1 MKELSRGKGHIYWT
15 AYPVE
20 LSESLEAAAVLYAY
34 AAAQAKLTPAFR
46 EISPL
51 PSGILVYPT
60 SFADAMVYVLVSDC
74 AADAWI
80 QLEDL
85 ATGVR
90 LDFKLPSQHAAIA
103 LLGKKEKRLL
113 ARYGF

>member
-1 MKELSRGKGHIYWT
+1 
-15 AYPVE
+15 
-20 LSESLEAAAVLYAY
+20 
-34 AAAQAKLTPAFR
+34 
-46 EISPL
+46 
-51 PSGILVYPT
+51 
-60 SFADAMVYVLVSDC
+60 MVYVLVSDS
-74 AADAWI
+74 AADAGI

-103 LLGKKEKRLL
+103 VLGKKEKKLL